1 MKRNKK
7 IVLSTL
13 LLSSSLLL
21 SACGNSDIKEVEN
34 WQNEESLGEVQDIEV
49 VDIDSFEN
57 ADENDII
64 KKYINI
70 KHENEFKDVYTG
82 TFLKIWNEY
91 SEGDGDAFTANNWEI
106 KESFPG
112 YENYTTTKLRMNKA
126 SEIYV
131 EGSQVDG
138 TIKSLNITISSKL
151 PEETVYKYAILSY
164 YILCPDVNENI
175 INQDMETIIKGKNR
189 STVVHNNSNKRNLT
203 ITKTLLSGG
212 NVQIKLSY
220 KNNTPIENLIKIDD
234 SNN

>member
-21 SACGNSDIKEVEN
+21 SACGNSYIKEVEN
-34 WQNEESLGEVQDIEV
+34 WQNEESLGEVQNIEV
-49 VDIDSFEN
+49 ADVDSFEN

-91 SEGDGDAFTANNWEI
+91 SEGDGDAFTANNWET
-106 KESFPG
+106 KESFSG
-112 YENYTTTKLRMNKA
+112 YENYTTTKLIMNQI

-138 TIKSLNITISSKL
+138 VIKSLDITISSKL

-164 YILCPDVNENI
+164 YILCPEASENI
-175 INQDMETIIKGKNR
+175 INRDMEIIIKGKDKN
-189 STVVHNNSNKRNLT
+189 TVIHNNSNKRNLT
-203 ITKTLLSGG
+203 ITKTFLSDG
-212 NVQIKLSY
+212 NIQIKLAY
-220 KNNTPIENLIKIDD
+220 ENITPIENLIKIDD

>member
-21 SACGNSDIKEVEN
+21 SACGNSNIKEVEN
-34 WQNEESLGEVQDIEV
+34 WQNEESLGEVQNIEV
-49 VDIDSFEN
+49 ADVDSFEN

-91 SEGDGDAFTANNWEI
+91 SEGDGDAFIANNWET
-106 KESFPG
+106 KESLPG
-112 YENYTTTKLRMNKA
+112 YENYTTTKLRMNQI

-131 EGSQVDG
+131 EGSQVDDV
-138 TIKSLNITISSKL
+138 IKSLDITISSKL

-164 YILCPDVNENI
+164 YILCPEASENI
-175 INQDMETIIKGKNR
+175 INRDMEIIIKGKDKN
-189 STVVHNNSNKRNLT
+189 TVIRNNSNKRNLT
-203 ITKTLLSGG
+203 ITKTFLSDG
-212 NVQIKLSY
+212 NIQIKLAY
-220 KNNTPIENLIKIDD
+220 ENITPIENLIKIDD